1 MCCNPDATTSGD
13 FIDDLREAISRMRKG
28 SDQRSSW
35 SQGVLMDKQLIS
47 GWRSQVR
54 LIRDR
59 LSNWNIKSLEA
70 EVVDGWQTLGR
81 VEDVKADY
89 R

>member
-1 MCCNPDATTSGD
+1 
-13 FIDDLREAISRMRKG
+13 
-28 SDQRSSW
+28 
-35 SQGVLMDKQLIS
+35 MDKQLIS